1 MTSALRL
8 FFEQHITCAGA
19 PVLINFILIV
29 GVALVSAAAYYICK
43 WLLTFVEHVVRRS
56 PTRWDDDL
64 LNSRQFKA
72 ISQLAPAL
80 VVRNIL
86 PGLFATTPAT
96 LSWLSSLTSLYI
108 VFAAVYA
115 VVVFFDNLYNAML
128 HREKLKIYAV
138 KGIFQMVKLL
148 IIALGV
154 IVGLSIL
161 IGRSPVAIIT
171 ALGASAA
178 VLSLVFK
185 DTIMGLV
192 ASVQLTANNMLH
204 RGDWIVVDKHGA
216 NGEVIDITL
225 TTVKVLNWDKSVQ
238 TIPPYSL
245 VSDSFRNYE
254 PMVNG
259 TGRRV
264 DRAVYI
270 DVNTVGFVTAEKLEE
285 LRADGMLDGIGT
297 AEARHTVNLSLL
309 RRYLE
314 NHLSNDP
321 RVNPDMTLM
330 VRQLEPTPSGLPLQL
345 YFFTRTT
352 AWTEFEA
359 IQADI
364 FDHVYATVRHFGLAI
379 FQTPAGRDIKGIGD
393 R

>member
-1 MTSALRL
+1 MTSAIRL

-19 PVLINFILIV
+19 PVLINIILIV
-29 GVALVSAAAYYICK
+29 GVAMVSAAAYYICK

-56 PTRWDDDL
+56 PTTWDDDL
-64 LNSRQFKA
+64 LNARQFKA

-80 VVRNIL
+80 VVRNLL
-86 PGLFATTPAT
+86 PGLFATTPST
-96 LSWLSSLTSLYI
+96 LAWLSSLTSLYI

-115 VVVFFDNLYNAML
+115 IVVFFDNLYDAML
-128 HREKLKIYAV
+128 HRDKLKMYAV
-138 KGIFQMVKLL
+138 KGIFQMVKLI

-185 DTIMGLV
+185 DTLMGLV

-245 VSDSFRNYE
+245 VSDSTTKPSAAAVASPSTQASSTRKGC
-254 PMVNG
+254 PRRATTRTV
-259 TGRRV
+259 TGRRRETSAAAA
-264 DRAVYI
+264 RAAAS
-270 DVNTVGFVTAEKLEE
+270 TA
-285 LRADGMLDGIGT
+285 
-297 AEARHTVNLSLL
+297 
-309 RRYLE
+309 RYT
-314 NHLSNDP
+314 S
-321 RVNPDMTLM
+321 TS
-330 VRQLEPTPSGLPLQL
+330 TP
-345 YFFTRTT
+345 
-352 AWTEFEA
+352 
-359 IQADI
+359 
-364 FDHVYATVRHFGLAI
+364 
-379 FQTPAGRDIKGIGD
+379 
-393 R
+393 

>member
-1 MTSALRL
+1 MTPAIRL

-19 PVLINFILIV
+19 PVLINIVLIV

-56 PTRWDDDL
+56 PTKWDDDL
-64 LNSRQFKA
+64 LNTRQFKA

-80 VVRNIL
+80 VVRNLL
-86 PGLFATTPAT
+86 PGLFATTPTT

-115 VVVFFDNLYNAML
+115 IVVFFDNLYDAML
-128 HREKLKIYAV
+128 HRDKLKMYAV
-138 KGIFQMVKLL
+138 KGIFQMVKL
-148 IIALGV
+148 ITIALGV

-192 ASVQLTANNMLH
+192 ASVQLTANDMLH

-259 TGRRV
+259 AGRRV

-270 DVNTVGFVTAEKLEE
+270 DANTVGFVPADKLEQ
-285 LRADGMLDGIGT
+285 LRADGMLDGIDID
-297 AEARHTVNLSLL
+297 EARRTVNFSLL
-309 RRYLE
+309 RRYLV
-314 NHLSNDP
+314 NYLRNDP

-352 AWTEFEA
+352 AWTEFET

>member
-1 MTSALRL
+1 M
-8 FFEQHITCAGA
+8 
-19 PVLINFILIV
+19 
-29 GVALVSAAAYYICK
+29 
-43 WLLTFVEHVVRRS
+43 
-56 PTRWDDDL
+56 
-64 LNSRQFKA
+64 
-72 ISQLAPAL
+72 
-80 VVRNIL
+80 
-86 PGLFATTPAT
+86 
-96 LSWLSSLTSLYI
+96 
-108 VFAAVYA
+108 
-115 VVVFFDNLYNAML
+115 VFFDNLYDAML
-128 HREKLKIYAV
+128 HRDKLKMYAV
-138 KGIFQMVKLL
+138 KGIFQMVKL
-148 IIALGV
+148 ITIALGV

-192 ASVQLTANNMLH
+192 ASVQLTANDMLH

-259 TGRRV
+259 AGRRV

-270 DVNTVGFVTAEKLEE
+270 DANTVGFVPADKLEQ
-285 LRADGMLDGIGT
+285 LRADGMLDGIDID
-297 AEARHTVNLSLL
+297 EARRTVNFSLL
-309 RRYLE
+309 RRYLV
-314 NHLSNDP
+314 NYLRNDARQP
-321 RVNPDMTLM
+321 RHDAHGA
-330 VRQLEPTPSGLPLQL
+330 PTRAHAFRPPLQL

-352 AWTEFEA
+352 AWTEFET